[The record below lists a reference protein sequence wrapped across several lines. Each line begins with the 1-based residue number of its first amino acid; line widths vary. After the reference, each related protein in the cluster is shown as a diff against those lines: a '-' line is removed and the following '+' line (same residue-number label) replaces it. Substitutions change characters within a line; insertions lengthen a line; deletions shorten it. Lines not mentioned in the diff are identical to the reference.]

1 MAYQLLVRAFP
12 FNPAG
17 LPRDID
23 NASLESDVQSVMTVG
38 SNDVEILEAI
48 VSALCVDV
56 FSVADEGQI
65 HFIYYLNTKLIHTQL
80 NYRPE
85 LSSG

>member
-1 MAYQLLVRAFP
+1 MTYQLLVHAFP

-23 NASLESDVQSVMTVG
+23 NVSLESDVQSVMTG
-38 SNDVEILEAI
+38 NTRSDR
-48 VSALCVDV
+48 ALCVDV
-56 FSVADEGQI
+56 YSVADEGQI
-65 HFIYYLNTKLIHTQL
+65 HFIYYLDTKLIHTQL
-80 NYRPE
+80 NYRQE

>member
-23 NASLESDVQSVMTVG
+23 NAWLESDVQSVMTVE
-38 SNDVEILEAI
+38 SNDVEIL

-56 FSVADEGQI
+56 FRWR
-65 HFIYYLNTKLIHTQL
+65 TKVKSILFTILT
-80 NYRPE
+80 
-85 LSSG
+85 